1 MGKHSNPSD
10 PTNPVPGNVTDDTW
24 TKILAAAVDSPK
36 GETWVRNAVANA
48 ENARNN

>member
-10 PTNPVPGNVTDDTW
+10 PASTPGNVTDDTW
-24 TKILAAAVDSPK
+24 TKILNAAVSQPN
-36 GETWVRNAVANA
+36 GENWARAALANA

>member
-10 PTNPVPGNVTDDTW
+10 PAPVPGNVTDDTW
-24 TKILAAAVDSPK
+24 TKVLLGGVSKPDSEGWAAGVL
-36 GETWVRNAVANA
+36 RNA

>member
-10 PTNPVPGNVTDDTW
+10 PAPVPGNVTDDTW
-24 TKILAAAVDSPK
+24 TKLLTAAVDSDNSDAWIK
-36 GETWVRNAVANA
+36 NALRNA